1 MLGVCS
7 QCSNYVLLQG
17 NGHIQNTEKN
27 QVGGNQMQKSLE
39 SCSFSLSSSN
49 LDRLKLLEAKLSTV
63 CDLHKISC

>member
-1 MLGVCS
+1 
-7 QCSNYVLLQG
+7 
-17 NGHIQNTEKN
+17 
-27 QVGGNQMQKSLE
+27 MQKSLE